1 VDEESDGE
9 SASSSTASSLEPAQ
23 FRMSLGA
30 QKERAMAV
38 KQRAS
43 INSNNSSLN
52 NQQKLSIT
60 SQRNLT
66 TATIKY
72 GRNNNRSIIENNKN
86 MQRVVLRRGG
96 RNRVLDSGKF
106 LEKFFEKKNL
116 KYKKQEVCRK
126 RLFLIFCKN

>member
-9 SASSSTASSLEPAQ
+9 SASSSTSSSLEPAQ

-72 GRNNNRSIIENNKN
+72 GRNNNRSIIGIIENNKN

-96 RNRVLDSGKF
+96 RNRVLDSGKKF
-106 LEKFFEKKNL
+106 LKKN
-116 KYKKQEVCRK
+116 
-126 RLFLIFCKN
+126 F